1 MTSEISNIFSAP
13 NLLGADGCEIL
24 TLIFTFLNVFEQTR
38 VIIYEWMR
46 ISEKSE
52 VSAFANSILQE
63 DVVLDEKLLFFSY
76 SVTKET
82 IKVEISKVDV
92 QVNRVTCYGGKKKW
106 QDCWV
111 PKKCFPRFVISLILF
126 LGLLGQWRVCD
137 NINIFLFL
145 SIIFH
150 NITADLR

>member
-1 MTSEISNIFSAP
+1 
-13 NLLGADGCEIL
+13 
-24 TLIFTFLNVFEQTR
+24 
-38 VIIYEWMR
+38 MR

-92 QVNRVTCYGGKKKW
+92 QVNRVTCYGGKKK
-106 QDCWV
+106 
-111 PKKCFPRFVISLILF
+111 K
-126 LGLLGQWRVCD
+126 
-137 NINIFLFL
+137 
-145 SIIFH
+145 
-150 NITADLR
+150 

>member
-1 MTSEISNIFSAP
+1 
-13 NLLGADGCEIL
+13 
-24 TLIFTFLNVFEQTR
+24 
-38 VIIYEWMR
+38 MR

-92 QVNRVTCYGGKKKW
+92 QVNRVACYSGNKK
-106 QDCWV
+106 
-111 PKKCFPRFVISLILF
+111 
-126 LGLLGQWRVCD
+126 
-137 NINIFLFL
+137 
-145 SIIFH
+145 
-150 NITADLR
+150 